1 LVGRADRPALPG
13 PDGAGPTGLFSQWGT
28 ARGMAFDPT
37 TAVLV
42 VDDSATAIRI
52 VRKLLWQLGFISVDD
67 ASDGATALNAMRAKR
82 YGLVISD
89 WNMAPM
95 TGYEFLREVRAD
107 PTLARTPFI
116 IITADSKIENLVA
129 ANRASVS
136 SCIIKPFDA
145 KTLKAKIDAVFAAK
159 TPLRT

>member
-1 LVGRADRPALPG
+1 
-13 PDGAGPTGLFSQWGT
+13 
-28 ARGMAFDPT
+28 MAFDPT

-42 VDDSATAIRI
+42 VDDSATTIRI
-52 VRKLLWQLGFISVDD
+52 VRKLLWQLGFINVDD
-67 ASDGATALNAMRAKR
+67 ASDGATALVGMRAKR

-116 IITADSKIENLVA
+116 MVTADSKIENLVA
-129 ANRASVS
+129 ANKASVS
-136 SCIIKPFDA
+136 SYIIKPFDA
-145 KTLKAKIDAVFAAK
+145 KTLKAKIDTVFAA
-159 TPLRT
+159 RTLIQA